1 MTKLLN
7 KIERRLGTA
16 QLSLPEYLQ
25 KDKWASEVICNDT
38 LDTFSRYLPHKIPYV
53 IGPENKKGP
62 YYLIDESICESVS
75 LLNIQ
80 GVPVRFVSRFSSTV
94 FTIPIPGAGD
104 INWREWSHHY
114 PGLMYG
120 GVNSY
125 DMMTSG
131 VDFETFADVQMMADH
146 VSAFSNGIYVEFFPP
161 NRIKLNIVI
170 ASSFLTNFQR
180 IPIELYVKHAD
191 NLKTIPPTQMETF
204 ERLAIADVA
213 TFIYEQLKM
222 YDQLE
227 TVYANVDLKL
237 ASLEEKA
244 RERQQ
249 IVDELQQ
256 NFVSAANRNQPIM
269 LTVN

>member
-62 YYLIDESICESVS
+62 YYLIDESICESV
-75 LLNIQ
+75 
-80 GVPVRFVSRFSSTV
+80 
-94 FTIPIPGAGD
+94 TILGAGD

>member
-1 MTKLLN
+1 MPMMNEMTKLLN
-7 KIERRLGTA
+7 KIERRLGTK
-16 QLSLPEYLQ
+16 QLNLPEYLQ
-25 KDKWASEVICNDT
+25 KDKWATEVICNDT
-38 LDTFSRYLPHKIPYV
+38 LDTFSRYFPHKIPYV
-53 IGPENKKGP
+53 LGPENKKGP
-62 YYLIDESICESVS
+62 YYLIDESVCESV
-75 LLNIQ
+75 
-80 GVPVRFVSRFSSTV
+80 
-94 FTIPIPGAGD
+94 TILGAGD
-104 INWREWSHHY
+104 INWRDWSHHY

-170 ASSFLTNFQR
+170 SSSFLTNFQR
-180 IPIELYVKHAD
+180 IPIDLLVKHSD

-204 ERLAIADVA
+204 ERLATADVA
-213 TFIYEQLKM
+213 TFIFEQLKM

-237 ASLEEKA
+237 SSLEEKA
-244 RERQQ
+244 RERREV
-249 IVDELQQ
+249 VDYLEQ
-256 NFVSAANRNQPIM
+256 NYVSAANRNQPIM
-269 LTVN
+269 ITVN

>member
-1 MTKLLN
+1 MPMMNEMTKLLN

-16 QLSLPEYLQ
+16 QLNLPDYLQ
-25 KDKWASEVICNDT
+25 KDKWASEVICNET
-38 LDTFSRYLPHKIPYV
+38 LDTFSRYFPHKLPYV

-62 YYLIDESICESVS
+62 FYLIDESICESV
-75 LLNIQ
+75 
-80 GVPVRFVSRFSSTV
+80 
-94 FTIPIPGAGD
+94 TILGAGD
-104 INWREWSHHY
+104 INWRDWSHHY

-146 VSAFSNGIYVEFFPP
+146 VSAFSNGIYIEFFPP

-170 ASSFLTNFQR
+170 SSSFLTNFQR

-237 ASLEEKA
+237 SSLEEKA
-244 RERQQ
+244 RTRDQ
-249 IVDELQQ
+249 IVEELQT
-256 NFVSAANRNQPIM
+256 NYVSAANRNQPIM
-269 LTVN
+269 LTIN